1 MRFASPG
8 FLYLLVLV
16 PLLAA
21 GLLVSAR
28 RRRRLLDRFA
38 AGAGHASRF
47 LGDVSPHVRVAK
59 ALLLLVAVA
68 AGIVAA
74 ARPQWGTRLETV
86 NRKGLDV
93 VIAVDTSQSMAARDV
108 APDRLGLARHAA
120 ASLVDR
126 LGGDRIALVTFAGEA
141 SLACPLTLDQE
152 AVKILLDAL
161 DVEVVPV
168 AGTALGDALRV
179 AMQAFGPAAPGGATR
194 GRALVLFTD
203 GEDHEGGV
211 EEMARSLENT
221 GVSLYA
227 VGCGTQRGA
236 PIPVASAD
244 GASEYKKDSENRIV
258 TTRLDESL
266 LERLALATGGNY
278 FRATPAEVEIEEIA
292 EAISGLEATEAGT
305 VLKTRY
311 EERYQIPLAIALIAL
326 AGEMLIAD
334 RRRRAPAVA
343 AGGGR

>member
-1 MRFASPG
+1 MRFASTSV
-8 FLYLLVLV
+8 LYLLLLLPVLGAGMA
-16 PLLAA
+16 LAA
-21 GLLVSAR
+21 W
-28 RRRRLLDRFA
+28 RRRRLLERFA
-38 AGAGHASRF
+38 AGASHASRF
-47 LGDVSPHVRVAK
+47 TTEVSPHARVAK
-59 ALLLLVAVA
+59 ALLLLLALA

-108 APDRLGLARHAA
+108 APDRLGQARHAA

-126 LGGDRIALVTFAGEA
+126 LGGDRVALVTFAGEA

-161 DVEVVPV
+161 DVEIVPV
-168 AGTALGDALRV
+168 AGTALADALRV
-179 AMQAFGPAAPGGATR
+179 ATQAFGPAPSGGTTR
-194 GRALVLFTD
+194 GRALVIFTD

-211 EEMARSLENT
+211 EEMARALKAS
-221 GVSLYA
+221 GISLYA

-236 PIPVASAD
+236 PIPLGSGDDAS
-244 GASEYKKDSENRIV
+244 GYKKDSQNRIV
-258 TTRLDESL
+258 TTRLDETL
-266 LERLALATGGNY
+266 LESLALATGGNY

-292 EAISGLEATEAGT
+292 KSVSGIEATEAGT

-311 EERYQIPLAIALIAL
+311 EERYQFPLAVGLLAL
-326 AGEMLIAD
+326 AGEMLLAD
-334 RRRRAPAVA
+334 RRRRIPKPAL
-343 AGGGR
+343 GGER

>member
-1 MRFASPG
+1 VRFASPG
-8 FLYLLVLV
+8 LLWLLVLV

-21 GLLVSAR
+21 GMFLAAR

-38 AGAGHASRF
+38 AGAGYASRF
-47 LGDVSPHVRVAK
+47 LEEVSPHARVAK
-59 ALLLLVAVA
+59 ALLLLLAVT
-68 AGIVAA
+68 AGILAA

-93 VIAVDTSQSMAARDV
+93 VIAVDTSQSMSARDV
-108 APDRLGLARHAA
+108 APDRLGQARHAA

-161 DVEVVPV
+161 DVEIVPV
-168 AGTALGDALRV
+168 AGTALADALRV
-179 AMQAFGPAAPGGATR
+179 ATQAFGPAAPGGVTR

-211 EEMARSLENT
+211 EEMARSLKDS
-221 GVSLYA
+221 GIALYA

-236 PIPVASAD
+236 PIPVGSGD
-244 GASEYKKDSENRIV
+244 GISEYKKDAQNRIV

-266 LERLALATGGNY
+266 LESLALATGGNY

-292 EAISGLEATEAGT
+292 EAVSGIEATEAGT

-311 EERYQIPLAIALIAL
+311 EERYQIPLAAGLLAL
-326 AGEMLIAD
+326 AAEMLIAD
-334 RRRRAPAVA
+334 RKRRATAAA
-343 AGGGR
+343 AGEEP